1 MSDMSAGPPSLL
13 DTLRLPGGPQ
23 PLYRQLV
30 DAIAE
35 LIAQGELV
43 AGERLPPQREI
54 AKSIGLNVTT
64 VTRALSAL
72 QQRGL
77 VIGRPGRG
85 TVVATPDRGDEQGF
99 NSAPADETGLIDL
112 SVNRPA
118 TSACAEALA
127 NYLPR
132 LPKDKRYP
140 GVQDYQVP
148 EGPLWARMAAAAWLA
163 PVAGD
168 NDPGRIVVTEGAQH
182 ALACVLAA
190 TTQPGDVLL
199 ADAVTYQ
206 GIKALC
212 LSRGVKLRGLAMDR
226 QGVLPDALEK
236 ACKESVPRAIF
247 LVPSLHNPTTATLP
261 EERRHAIVKIAR
273 QHNVLI
279 IEDDVYRPLLE
290 ERLPSFAMLE
300 PELTVHISG
309 FSKCVA
315 PGLRMGFIAAP
326 RALVAQVAAMLRIDC
341 WCISPLSTLIGTV
354 LLEEGVIGE
363 LVGQQREELRLRQL
377 LLHRVLGHFDIQTHE
392 ISTHAWLHL
401 PDPWRDHTFARVC
414 LRHGVRVLGSD
425 AFAVGRNGTRD
436 AVRINVAAARSRDD
450 LCRALE
456 IIAELIGSGHLHLND
471 VA

>member
-1 MSDMSAGPPSLL
+1 VADPFL

-23 PLYRQLV
+23 PIYRQLV

-35 LIAQGELV
+35 LIAQGELT

-54 AKSIGLNVTT
+54 ARSIGVNVTT

-85 TVVATPDRGDEQGF
+85 TIVARPERGDEQGF
-99 NSAPADETGLIDL
+99 NSAPADEAGVIDL

-118 TSACAEALA
+118 TSAYAEALA
-127 NYLPR
+127 RILPR

-148 EGPLWARMAAAAWLA
+148 EGPVWARVAAAAWLA
-163 PVAGD
+163 PVAGGD
-168 NDPGRIVVTEGAQH
+168 DPGRIVITEGAQH

-212 LSRGVKLRGLAMDR
+212 HTRGVDLRGLAMDR
-226 QGVLPDALEK
+226 DGMLPDAFEK
-236 ACKESVPRAIF
+236 ACAESVPRAIF
-247 LVPSLHNPTTATLP
+247 LVPSLQNPTTATLP

-273 QHNVLI
+273 RHNVLI
-279 IEDDVYRPLLE
+279 IEDDVYGPLLK
-290 ERLPSFAMLE
+290 ERVPSFAMLE

-315 PGLRMGFIAAP
+315 PGLRMGCIAAP
-326 RALVAQVAAMLRIDC
+326 RALVTQVAAMLRINC
-341 WCISPLSTLIGTV
+341 WCISPLSALIGTV
-354 LLEEGVIGE
+354 LLEEGVIDE
-363 LVGQQREELRLRQL
+363 LIAQQREELRLRQL
-377 LLHRVLGHFDIQTHE
+377 LLSGVLGHFDIQTHE
-392 ISTHAWLHL
+392 ASTHAWLHL
-401 PDPWRDHTFARVC
+401 PSPWHSHTFARIC
-414 LRHGVRVLGSD
+414 LHNGVRVLGSD
-425 AFAVGRNGTRD
+425 AFTVNRHGTRD
-436 AVRINVAAARSRDD
+436 AVRINVGAARSRDD
-450 LCRALE
+450 LRRALE
-456 IIAELIGSGHLHLND
+456 IIAGLMSSGHLHLND